1 MIQIIIT
8 HKLYLRPEMKHGKSQ
23 HRDHWCGR
31 GNQQENEQEFLN
43 KITALF
49 GNTVFKKQELL

>member
-8 HKLYLRPEMKHGKSQ
+8 HKLYLRPDLKHGKSQ
-23 HRDHWCGR
+23 HHDHWLG
-31 GNQQENEQEFLN
+31 GNQQENEQEFFN

-49 GNTVFKKQELL
+49 GNTVFKKQELH